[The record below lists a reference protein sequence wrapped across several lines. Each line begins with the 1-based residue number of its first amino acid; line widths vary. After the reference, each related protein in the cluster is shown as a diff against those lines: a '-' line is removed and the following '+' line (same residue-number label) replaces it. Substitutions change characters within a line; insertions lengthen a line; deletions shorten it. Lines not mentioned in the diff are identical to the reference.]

1 VNKWK
6 KLLRTTEPLCRIL
19 CTQKRIVAKSKGT
32 ANRNKGV
39 QNTRKYLYRFLFRYN
54 SLVKLRGNAERER
67 EREKECE
74 GEKQRTYG
82 EKGQACSAIVVC

>member
-54 SLVKLRGNAERER
+54 SLVKLRGNAESER
-67 EREKECE
+67 ERKSVRERNRGHMVRKV
-74 GEKQRTYG
+74 RL
-82 EKGQACSAIVVC
+82 VVRS